1 MTTKA
6 PLEFYFDFISPFG
19 YLAAAKIDDLAAQYG
34 RETRWQP
41 MMLGVTVMKVMGL
54 KPLLDTPLKGDYVRR
69 DVPRLA
75 RIFGVPLK
83 MIDEVPSPLAA
94 ARAFYW
100 LDERD
105 PALAKRLAQ
114 RLYPRLFARGEDISR
129 PESVAEEAE
138 ALGIPKQQTL
148 AALQDEAVKQRLHRA
163 TEASP
168 RACSARPFSS
178 SMASRSGAA
187 TGCGWSKSCW
197 RRAGSRDREPL
208 TLPPLSPA
216 LL

>member
-100 LDERD
+100 LDERA

-129 PESVAEEAE
+129 PESVA
-138 ALGIPKQQTL
+138 
-148 AALQDEAVKQRLHRA
+148 DKQRLHRA
-163 TEASP
+163 TEASI
-168 RACSARPFSS
+168 AKGVFGSPFFIID
-178 SMASRSGAA
+178 GEPIW
-187 TGCGWSKSCW
+187 GC
-197 RRAGSRDREPL
+197 DRLWMVEK
-208 TLPPLSPA
+208 
-216 LL
+216 LLAEGRL